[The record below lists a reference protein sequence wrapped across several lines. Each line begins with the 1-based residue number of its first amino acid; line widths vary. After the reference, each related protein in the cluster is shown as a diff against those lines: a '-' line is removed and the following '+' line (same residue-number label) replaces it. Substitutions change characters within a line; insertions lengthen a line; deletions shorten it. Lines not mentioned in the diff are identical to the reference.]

1 MISTAS
7 PHNHELVKSRGADVV
22 FDYKDPEVSEK
33 IRKWVEE
40 KGYKEGVQKA
50 FDTISEQGKSDRCY
64 LPRIKIAITHIF
76 WTNRLDESY
85 SESNAQWWRYHNTS

>member
-33 IRKWVEE
+33 IRKWAEE
-40 KGYKEGVQKA
+40 KGYEGGVQRA
-50 FDTISEQGKSDRCY
+50 LDNISEHGE
-64 LPRIKIAITHIF
+64 F
-76 WTNRLDESY
+76 
-85 SESNAQWWRYHNTS
+85 